1 MNLEQNKFKTITIG
15 TRVTAIQKKIYLEI
29 AQKNNLCLSE
39 WIFSLLQMYSNGY
52 ESYGKPTSEMIAKEE
67 VIEKL
72 HLKIKSLK
80 KDRNNDFQTI
90 QYLIN
95 KIDHLEN
102 RLNFAKTFSAIKTQH
117 IDMLNDE
124 RTNS

>member
-52 ESYGKPTSEMIAKEE
+52 ESYGKPRMK
-67 VIEKL
+67 
-72 HLKIKSLK
+72 
-80 KDRNNDFQTI
+80 
-90 QYLIN
+90 
-95 KIDHLEN
+95 
-102 RLNFAKTFSAIKTQH
+102 
-117 IDMLNDE
+117 
-124 RTNS
+124 

>member
-1 MNLEQNKFKTITIG
+1 MHLADLEKQAKKVGNSSSMKMN
-15 TRVTAIQKKIYLEI
+15 
-29 AQKNNLCLSE
+29 S
-39 WIFSLLQMYSNGY
+39 S
-52 ESYGKPTSEMIAKEE
+52 SEMIAKEE

-80 KDRNNDFQTI
+80 KYTNNDFQTI

-102 RLNFAKTFSAIKTQH
+102 RLNFAQTFSAIKTQH

-124 RTNS
+124 MANS

>member
-52 ESYGKPTSEMIAKEE
+52 ESYGKPTS
-67 VIEKL
+67 
-72 HLKIKSLK
+72 
-80 KDRNNDFQTI
+80 RF
-90 QYLIN
+90 
-95 KIDHLEN
+95 
-102 RLNFAKTFSAIKTQH
+102 
-117 IDMLNDE
+117 
-124 RTNS
+124 

>member
-52 ESYGKPTSEMIAKEE
+52 ESYGKPSSEMIAKEE

-80 KDRNNDFQTI
+80 KYINNDFQTI
-90 QYLIN
+90 QCLIN